1 MMKKKILLLFK
12 LKVIYFNLTNESKL
26 TKMINVGNE
35 GNENFIERLTNIN
48 ESSRRAPAKLF
59 ALETECHFNDS

>member
-1 MMKKKILLLFK
+1 
-12 LKVIYFNLTNESKL
+12 
-26 TKMINVGNE
+26 MINVGNE
-35 GNENFIERLTNIN
+35 GNENLIERLTNIN